1 MESLG
6 RHVLVE
12 YYDCSAEILNDVIQ
26 IEKAMVDSAE
36 KAGATIINSTFHHF
50 SPFGVSGVVVIEE
63 SHLAIHTWPEYRYAA
78 VDLFTCGDSVDP
90 WISYTFLKE
99 SFKAGN
105 GSSMEMLRGQLGLLE
120 KIDFDLG
127 QSRDEAD
134 QRRRAPRQT
143 RDIWFTERNQN
154 IASSFRHTGDP
165 LFRKQSA
172 FQMVEI
178 YETYEYGRMLTCDG
192 KTMCAETDESAYHE
206 MIVHVAMFTHPDP
219 QRVLVIGGGDG
230 GVVREVVK
238 HKNLQQVVMVE
249 IDEVVVEACKKYLP
263 SISSALDHPKLD
275 LKIADGIRYVTDA
288 HAQSFDVVIIDST
301 DPVGPAEGLFSAE
314 FYKQVYRILK
324 PDGIMITQSE
334 SPRFN
339 VKVFKEIFDCYR
351 EIFQP
356 EHVHCFLA
364 YIPIYPS
371 GMWSFSY
378 CSKNGIHPLKNLDRD
393 RLRALF
399 KTADFSYYNEEV
411 HTAAFALPGFVKL
424 ILSGQV

>member
-1 MESLG
+1 MMESLG
-6 RHVLVE
+6 RHILVE
-12 YYDCSAEILNDVIQ
+12 YYECAAEILNDVIT
-26 IEKAMVDSAE
+26 IEKSMVEAAE

-90 WISYTFLKE
+90 WISYNFLKE
-99 SFKAGN
+99 AFRAGN
-105 GSSMEMLRGQLGLLE
+105 GSSMEMLRGQLGLLK
-120 KIDFDLG
+120 KIDFDLS
-127 QSRDEAD
+127 QARDEAD

-165 LFRKQSA
+165 LFRKRSD

-178 YETYEYGRMLTCDG
+178 YDTYEYGKMLTCDG

-206 MIVHVAMFTHPDP
+206 MIVHVPMCTHPNP

-238 HKNLQQVVMVE
+238 HQNVKQVVMVE
-249 IDEVVVEACKKYLP
+249 IDKVVIEACKKHLP
-263 SISSALDHPKLD
+263 GISSALGHPKLD
-275 LKIADGIRYVTDA
+275 LQIADGIKYAAEAAD
-288 HAQSFDVVIIDST
+288 QSFDVIIIDST

-324 PDGIMITQSE
+324 PNGIMITQSE

-339 VKVFKEIFDCYR
+339 VKVFKEIYQCYR
-351 EIFQP
+351 DIFQP
-356 EHVHCFLA
+356 DHVHCYLA

-371 GMWSFSY
+371 GMWSFSF
-378 CSKNGIHPLKNLDRD
+378 CSKNGIHPLRDLDKEKARDFSRLNNL
-393 RLRALF
+393 
-399 KTADFSYYNEEV
+399 SYYNEEV
-411 HTAAFALPGFVKL
+411 HTAAFALPRFVQQL
-424 ILSGQV
+424 LA